1 MKILLIEDEKSL
13 QEVIADYLNTE
24 GYVVALAADF
34 KTAIEKIDVYDYD
47 CLLVD
52 ITLPDGNGLDIIRH
66 IKQHK
71 PETGIIILSA
81 KDSIDDKIKGLE
93 LGSDDYLPK
102 PFHLAELNARIRSL
116 RRRRQ
121 FSGKNEVIFNEI
133 KVLPDSFQVFIQQK
147 EVVLTKKE
155 FDLFLFFIVN
165 KKNLKEFTDNA
176 SHELQTPLTIMQSKL
191 ENLFQDDTLTDKQSL
206 VLSDLYQQTTRL
218 SRLSQTLLLL
228 SKIENQQYSN
238 TQFLDFKTV
247 IEQKLNQFEDLISD
261 KNIIVQ
267 TKFSEIPPLSIN
279 PVLADILLSNL
290 IGNAIRHNKEGGQIN
305 ILLENQAF
313 SIKNTGKKD
322 LVLDKTKIF
331 QRFFKD
337 NAESHSFGLGLALVQ
352 QIADNQK
359 WQTDYV
365 FEDNFHCFKVHFQ
378 PPNKLS

>member
-176 SHELQTPLTIMQSKL
+176 SHELQTPLTVMQSKL

-206 VLSDLYQQTTRL
+206 VLSDLYQHTTRL

-238 TQFLDFKTV
+238 TQFL
-247 IEQKLNQFEDLISD
+247 I
-261 KNIIVQ
+261 
-267 TKFSEIPPLSIN
+267 
-279 PVLADILLSNL
+279 
-290 IGNAIRHNKEGGQIN
+290 
-305 ILLENQAF
+305 
-313 SIKNTGKKD
+313 
-322 LVLDKTKIF
+322 
-331 QRFFKD
+331 
-337 NAESHSFGLGLALVQ
+337 
-352 QIADNQK
+352 
-359 WQTDYV
+359 
-365 FEDNFHCFKVHFQ
+365 NFHK
-378 PPNKLS
+378 

>member
-133 KVLPDSFQVFIQQK
+133 KVLPDSFQVFVQEK
-147 EVVLTKKE
+147 EIVLTKKE
-155 FDLFLFFIVN
+155 FDLLLFFIAN

-176 SHELQTPLTIMQSKL
+176 SHELQTPLTVMQSKL

-359 WQTDYV
+359 WQTSYDFENGLHV
-365 FEDNFHCFKVHFQ
+365 FSISFQ
-378 PPNKLS
+378 FISIV